1 LERPLV
7 SRPRSTVLLANGT
20 LRPDH
25 FSEKTTETTMCHP
38 RLEPLPYLVMLMHL
52 RFSSPEQREGGEGN
66 TDDEEEDD
74 EDSIEIFPIL
84 DSTSRPVP
92 RHIAWIQ
99 VGAQWRPTGTLAP
112 RYGAREPEGGGSPM
126 TGSTVWRP
134 PPPQDGVTTNSILRE
149 IKYFQTLTQR
159 T

>member
-1 LERPLV
+1 LSPSPDPPTYWLMEP
-7 SRPRSTVLLANGT
+7 SDPTTSPRRQRKPPCAIHGWS
-20 LRPDH
+20 P
-25 FSEKTTETTMCHP
+25 C
-38 RLEPLPYLVMLMHL
+38 PYLVMLMHL
-52 RFSSPEQREGGEGN
+52 RFSSLEQREGGEGN
-66 TDDEEEDD
+66 ADDEEEDD

-92 RHIAWIQ
+92 RHIVWIQ